1 MGAIADAIVEAL
13 TEFIRILF
21 SPVTGLIESHADAL
35 VRTIVVTPHP
45 NAVFAAPTNGPWGGV
60 YDYYWESIVPL
71 SLMLWALSIGL
82 VIFLESTSYLFS
94 SYHRS
99 KLKKRAVSGL
109 LGILSWWWLAAISLR
124 FMSALTGFLL
134 PDLSDVTLFETLS
147 FSVLGVLGVMITLL
161 TDLVLFLLIAL
172 IYYVRQVVLYMF
184 VLLMPLLI
192 VFWIPGVGPFTLVS
206 RFMRRMAGFYVPFL
220 FMTVPVAL
228 LFRLGAILGSELE
241 LSMGGVGAWLTALV
255 IPFVALAAPIILF
268 WQAGALFFAADRASH
283 RMSRGRAQRR
293 VSRTKGGG
301 RSATRGGRN
310 FARGLQGKAVV
321 DSNGQTK
328 LRNDSR
334 AHAMGSRLHTTR
346 VSLRESFGRGTNR
359 SSQTGRVDSG
369 PDGSPSTDDTDPLAL
384 PGRTDGVDPLRD
396 RRSQAD
402 RTDQGAHPESTQ
414 PPTDAD
420 DSAGDNQ

>member
-1 MGAIADAIVEAL
+1 MGALADAIVEAL
-13 TEFIRILF
+13 TEFIRVLF
-21 SPVTGLIESHADAL
+21 SPVTSLIETYADDL

-45 NAVFAAPTNGPWGGV
+45 NAVFSPPTNGAWGGI
-60 YDYYWESIVPL
+60 YEYYWESIVPL

-124 FMSALTGFLL
+124 LISALTGFIL

-147 FSVLGVLGVMITLL
+147 FSALGALGVMVTLL
-161 TDLVLFLLIAL
+161 TDLTLFVLIAL

-241 LSMGGVGAWLTALV
+241 LSMGGIGAWLTALV
-255 IPFVALAAPIILF
+255 LPFVALATPIVLF

-283 RMSRGRAQRR
+283 RMSKGRARQR
-293 VSRTKGGG
+293 VSRTKDRGGT
-301 RSATRGGRN
+301 AVRGGRN
-310 FARGLQGKAVV
+310 FARGVQGKAAV
-321 DSNGQTK
+321 DSTGQTK
-328 LRNDSR
+328 LQNNSR

-346 VSLRESFGRGTNR
+346 VGLREAFGGGTDDSRQPGRSNR
-359 SSQTGRVDSG
+359 G
-369 PDGSPSTDDTDPLAL
+369 PDRSTGTGDTDPLPL
-384 PGRTDGVDPLRD
+384 EGRTEGVDPLRD
-396 RRSQAD
+396 RRSQAQDTD
-402 RTDQGAHPESTQ
+402 RTD
-414 PPTDAD
+414 PTDPTDTPAD
-420 DSAGDNQ
+420 ATDPSEGDQ